1 MKRAFACA
9 TLAAA
14 VAALVGVIVTGCL
27 SGYSETPPPGEL
39 RVRRGDF
46 ASELVLSGELEAA
59 RGESLNVPSLPSWQ
73 TAIKWIA
80 EDGGTVKAGEPAVE
94 LDNSALT
101 ADLESKR
108 QALTQALQELQQKE
122 AEWSAD
128 LEQKQLDAEKRKSE
142 LEKAK
147 LDAVTP
153 KELLSTK
160 AYEEKQTAM
169 RRAVVERDKA
179 ADLLGSRR
187 TAVTAERRNLELS
200 IAKARRDIATA
211 ERAIDEL
218 VLRAPRDGIIVVRD
232 IPWEGRKMQIGDT
245 VFVGMPIA
253 MLPDLGTLRVEAALA
268 DVDDGKVATGMPVTV
283 TLDAFPD
290 VQFTGRIASISAVAQ
305 ESRRQSLR
313 RQFQVLVA
321 LDRLDA
327 QRMRPGLSARVI
339 VRGQTALQTLLAP
352 RAAIDFSAAQPRAH
366 LAGGE
371 VKDVKLGA
379 CNAQD
384 CIVLGGLT
392 LGEKLAP
399 VVEVGH
405 G

>member
-1 MKRAFACA
+1 MKRALACA

-14 VAALVGVIVTGCL
+14 VAALVGVFVTGCL
-27 SGYSETPPPGEL
+27 SGYSDTPPPGEL

-46 ASELVLSGELEAA
+46 ASELVLSGEMQAA

-153 KELLSTK
+153 RELLSTK
-160 AYEEKQTAM
+160 SYEEKQTAM
-169 RRAVVERDKA
+169 RRAAVERDKA
-179 ADLLGSRR
+179 ADLLASRR
-187 TAVTAERRNLELS
+187 TAVTAERLNLELR

-232 IPWEGRKMQIGDT
+232 SWDGDKLQIGDT

-268 DVDDGKVATGMPVTV
+268 DVDDGKVTAGMPVTV

-290 VQFTGRIASISAVAQ
+290 VQFTGKIATISAVAQ
-305 ESRRQSLR
+305 ETRRQSLR
-313 RQFQVLVA
+313 RQFEVIVV

-339 VRGQTALQTLLAP
+339 VRRQTTPQVLLAP

-371 VKDVKLGA
+371 VKDVKFGA

-384 CIVLGGLT
+384 CIVLDGLT

-399 VVEVGH
+399 VVGVGR